1 MLAILVPMA
10 IEATGIRRGL
20 RRIPDSAATLH
31 IGGVGQTR
39 ITAAVAR
46 LAAAP
51 QRPDA
56 IILAGCCGA
65 LEPTLN
71 TGDIH
76 LPPSFRIPESDA
88 TIAADAR
95 LLAAL
100 INAAADGID
109 TTVTSS
115 PSVTVA
121 AIAQPDAK
129 ADLRCY
135 GATVN
140 MEDYHAARAAA
151 SAGIP
156 FAAVRAVLDT
166 AGQSLPAGLDAAAGR
181 PGRIAAG
188 LARHP
193 ALLPELVRLRRQ
205 MLLTRR
211 SLTRC
216 VMAAVRAHQSEM
228 LAVDNLTAATPAA
241 ETPAGVEAAR

>member
-10 IEATGIRRGL
+10 IEATGIRREL
-20 RRIPDSAATLH
+20 RRIPDSVATLH
-31 IGGVGQTR
+31 IGGVGRQR

-46 LAAAP
+46 LADGP

-65 LEPTLN
+65 LDPNLK

-76 LPPSFRIPESDA
+76 LAPSFRIPESEA

-95 LLAAL
+95 LVAAL
-100 INAAADGID
+100 INADGID
-109 TTVTSS
+109 QVAAQS

-129 ADLRCY
+129 ADLRRY

-151 SAGIP
+151 AAGIP

-188 LARHP
+188 LARRP

-211 SLTRC
+211 NLTRC
-216 VMAAVRAHQSEM
+216 VMDAVRAHQSATSISETT
-228 LAVDNLTAATPAA
+228 VAATMIAA
-241 ETPAGVEAAR
+241 TQADTEAAR

>member
-20 RRIPDSAATLH
+20 RRIPDAVATLH
-31 IGGVGQTR
+31 VGGVGRQR

-46 LAAAP
+46 LADAP

-65 LEPTLN
+65 LDPALN

-76 LPPSFRIPESDA
+76 LPPSFRIPGSDA
-88 TIAADAR
+88 TITADAR

-100 INAAADGID
+100 INADADCID
-109 TTVTSS
+109 TTLVTTS

-129 ADLRCY
+129 ADLRRY

-140 MEDYHAARAAA
+140 MEDYHAARAA
-151 SAGIP
+151 AGIP

-188 LARHP
+188 LARRP
-193 ALLPELVRLRRQ
+193 ALLPELVRLRGQ
-205 MLLTRR
+205 MIQTRR
-211 SLTRC
+211 NLTQC
-216 VMAAVRAHQSEM
+216 VMAAVRAHQS
-228 LAVDNLTAATPAA
+228 ATLIAETTDA
-241 ETPAGVEAAR
+241 ETPAGVEAVR

>member
-1 MLAILVPMA
+1 MLAIVVPMA

-20 RRIPDSAATLH
+20 RRIPAADATATLH
-31 IGGVGQTR
+31 VGGVGRQR

-46 LAAAP
+46 LADGP

-65 LEPTLN
+65 LDPALN

-76 LPPSFRIPESDA
+76 LPPSFCIPAADE
-88 TIAADAR
+88 TIAADAG

-109 TTVTSS
+109 TTVVTSS

-121 AIAQPDAK
+121 AVAQPDAK
-129 ADLRCY
+129 ADLRRY

-140 MEDYHAARAAA
+140 MEDYWAARAAA
-151 SAGIP
+151 AAGIP

-166 AGQSLPAGLDAAAGR
+166 AGQSLPAGLDAAASR

-188 LARHP
+188 IARHP
-193 ALLPELVRLRRQ
+193 ALLPELLQLRRQ

-211 SLTRC
+211 NLTRC
-216 VMAAVRAHQSEM
+216 VMAAVSAHQS
-228 LAVDNLTAATPAA
+228 ATLTAETTVAD
-241 ETPAGVEAAR
+241 TPAGAEAVR

>member
-1 MLAILVPMA
+1 MLAIVVPMA

-20 RRIPDSAATLH
+20 RRIPAAAATLH
-31 IGGVGQTR
+31 VGGVGQAR

-46 LAAAP
+46 LADAP

-65 LEPTLN
+65 LDPALN

-76 LPPSFRIPESDA
+76 LPPSFCIPAADE
-88 TIAADAR
+88 TIAADAG

-100 INAAADGID
+100 INADGAGIAIAE
-109 TTVTSS
+109 TAS

-129 ADLRCY
+129 ADLRRY

-140 MEDYHAARAAA
+140 MEDYWAARAAA
-151 SAGIP
+151 AVGIP
-156 FAAVRAVLDT
+156 LIAVRAVLDT
-166 AGQSLPAGLDAAAGR
+166 AGQSLPAGLDDTAGR

-188 LARHP
+188 LARRP
-193 ALLPELVRLRRQ
+193 ALLPELVQLRRQ
-205 MLLTRR
+205 MMQTRR
-211 SLTRC
+211 SLTQC
-216 VMAAVRAHQSEM
+216 VMAAVRAHQSAT
-228 LAVDNLTAATPAA
+228 LAADTPVA
-241 ETPAGVEAAR
+241 ETMIAAAPAGVEAAR

>member
-10 IEATGIRRGL
+10 IEATGIRREL
-20 RRIPDSAATLH
+20 RRIPDSVATLQ
-31 IGGVGQTR
+31 IGGVGQAR
-39 ITAAVAR
+39 ITAAIAR
-46 LAAAP
+46 LADGP

-65 LEPTLN
+65 LDPALN

-76 LPPSFRIPESDA
+76 IAPSFRIPESDA

-100 INAAADGID
+100 LNADAAGID
-109 TTVTSS
+109 TTVVTSS

-129 ADLRCY
+129 ADLRRY

-151 SAGIP
+151 AAGIP

-166 AGQSLPAGLDAAAGR
+166 AGQSLPAGLDAAGGR

-188 LARHP
+188 LARRP
-193 ALLPELVRLRRQ
+193 ARLPELVRLRRQ
-205 MLLTRR
+205 MVLTRR
-211 SLTRC
+211 NLTRC
-216 VMAAVRAHQSEM
+216 VMAAIRAHQSEM
-228 LAVDNLTAATPAA
+228 LAIATPAV
-241 ETPAGVEAAR
+241 ETLAGVEAVR